1 MSKICFINKNRF
13 QQQNDITVWKMVLL
27 LAPNQEQQLTV
38 YISNYKYFYA
48 FVESLTLNF
57 VLAKQVR
64 YFLIQQQTLMIH
76 QNLLFWFYLYSHV
89 MIYDV
94 NVDPFYHDNY
104 YYDHDDHYAFQISDS
119 LQLFDLFHQL

>member
-1 MSKICFINKNRF
+1 
-13 QQQNDITVWKMVLL
+13 MVLL